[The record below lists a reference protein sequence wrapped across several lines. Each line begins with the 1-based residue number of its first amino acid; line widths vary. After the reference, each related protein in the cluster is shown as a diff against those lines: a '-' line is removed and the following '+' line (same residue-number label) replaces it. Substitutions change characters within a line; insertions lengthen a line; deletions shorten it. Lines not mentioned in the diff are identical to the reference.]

1 MVRICQDGHVSC
13 QNIQVLHENMQ
24 MLELFS
30 AVCVFVL
37 SKCVCKN
44 HGPNLRRKHNAAEI
58 SHTRI
63 SKRRKQ
69 MDINLRSQTTHR

>member
-37 SKCVCKN
+37 SKCVQKSW
-44 HGPNLRRKHNAAEI
+44 AE
-58 SHTRI
+58 SETQAQC
-63 SKRRKQ
+63 S
-69 MDINLRSQTTHR
+69 